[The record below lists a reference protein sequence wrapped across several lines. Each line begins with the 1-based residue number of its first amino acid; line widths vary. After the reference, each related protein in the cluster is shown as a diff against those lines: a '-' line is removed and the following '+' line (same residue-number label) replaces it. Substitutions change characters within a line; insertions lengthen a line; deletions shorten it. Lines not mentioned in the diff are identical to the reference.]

1 MAQRVQV
8 VLEDDLDGGDAAE
21 TVVFGLDGAEYEIDL
36 SAKNAAKLRDAFAVY
51 VASGRRTGGRRKRA
65 AVAPAAVSDAAAIR
79 AWAAD
84 NGVEVSAKGRIPE
97 SVREQYEKA
106 SSKVRRSSTHK
117 PPCPCEGQG
126 GLLCEGDVATCHDCL
141 TVR

>member
-106 SSKVRRSSTHK
+106 SSKGRK
-117 PPCPCEGQG
+117 K
-126 GLLCEGDVATCHDCL
+126 
-141 TVR
+141 